1 MLDSAKEIFVAAP
14 GCISELSKS
23 EAPGSQGRLALDLAR
38 RLASRKDFVV
48 WHLLPKKMTS
58 LKKDLEGVLVAF
70 WALRA
75 A

>member
-1 MLDSAKEIFVAAP
+1 MPDSAKELFVAAP
-14 GCISELSKS
+14 GCISELS
-23 EAPGSQGRLALDLAR
+23 ETEVLGFRGRPALDLAR
-38 RLASRKDFVV
+38 QLASRKDFVV
-48 WHLLPKKMTS
+48 WHLLPRKMTM